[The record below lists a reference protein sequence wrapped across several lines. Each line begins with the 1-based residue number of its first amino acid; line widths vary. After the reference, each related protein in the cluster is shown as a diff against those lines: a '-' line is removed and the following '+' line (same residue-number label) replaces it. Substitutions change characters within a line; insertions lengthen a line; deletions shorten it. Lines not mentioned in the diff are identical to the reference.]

1 MIRRRRR
8 RQPSRPWAPHE
19 DETLMEINK
28 IGLCVDWWHLALP
41 DRGVHEMLD
50 RRLELR
56 LKPAKPI

>member
-1 MIRRRRR
+1 
-8 RQPSRPWAPHE
+8 
-19 DETLMEINK
+19 MEINK